1 MFIFQYGISGPYW
14 YAGGATIQ
22 IILFSVLSIM
32 LKTRAPGAKTFLQV
46 LYIVCV
52 YICKYIYIF
61 QVYIFHMGSHTHS
74 LVKFRLLKHVL
85 ESVHTLSSVSSRS
98 SPISLS

>member
-52 YICKYIYIF
+52 YICKYIYIYNTF
-61 QVYIFHMGSHTHS
+61 SSLYISYG
-74 LVKFRLLKHVL
+74 
-85 ESVHTLSSVSSRS
+85 
-98 SPISLS
+98 ISYTFSCKI